1 MKNAQKNTKLK
12 LYSFDEV
19 FKNKNSKEFKR
30 GYQEESARI
39 ELAQKIK
46 REREKQKL
54 TQGVVAKRASMPQS
68 VIARLESGEHSISV
82 DTLGKVA
89 HALGK
94 QIGLVESSI

>member
-1 MKNAQKNTKLK
+1 MKKTNEIK

-19 FKNKNSKEFKR
+19 FKKKSPAFIR
-30 GYQEESARI
+30 GYKEESARI
-39 ELAQKIK
+39 DLAKKIK
-46 REREKQKL
+46 LEREKQKL
-54 TQGVVAKRASMPQS
+54 TQHVVAKRAAMPQS

-94 QIGLVESSI
+94 QIDLVESIA